1 MNNDPMRAPGR
12 ARDALGLAAFVALCF
27 GAAALGGLVT
37 AQSVTS
43 WYPTLNKPAFTPPD
57 WVFGPAWTLLYLM
70 IALAGWR
77 VWRARWPAGARTAMI
92 WYAVQ
97 LILNV
102 AWSFIFFGARSIGFA
117 LVEIVVLL
125 TAIVV
130 SVVMFWRID
139 RLAGLLLVPYA
150 AWVSFASVLNFA
162 LWRLN

>member
-1 MNNDPMRAPGR
+1 
-12 ARDALGLAAFVALCF
+12 
-27 GAAALGGLVT
+27 
-37 AQSVTS
+37 
-43 WYPTLNKPAFTPPD
+43 
-57 WVFGPAWTLLYLM
+57 
-70 IALAGWR
+70 

-139 RLAGLLLVPYA
+139 RLAGWLLVPYA

>member
-1 MNNDPMRAPGR
+1 
-12 ARDALGLAAFVALCF
+12 
-27 GAAALGGLVT
+27 
-37 AQSVTS
+37 
-43 WYPTLNKPAFTPPD
+43 
-57 WVFGPAWTLLYLM
+57 
-70 IALAGWR
+70 
-77 VWRARWPAGARTAMI
+77 MI

-139 RLAGLLLVPYA
+139 RLAGWLLVPYA